1 LKYRNDLLKRLLQ
14 LVLKLFVFLLIIPAH
29 SQNPTITQSL
39 NTFLKSKGLEHASVS
54 FCLREADSN
63 HVVCSYNADQSL
75 IPASTMKVV
84 TTGAAL
90 GILGADYRF
99 KTSIGYTGEIQN
111 GILKGNVIITGG
123 GDPSLGS
130 DRVINDHNETWFA
143 DRISAILAA
152 KGVKQING
160 GIIISGS
167 HFQDDRPITWPYND
181 IGNYY
186 ASPAFGFNFDENQYK
201 LLLKPGKYVGDPV
214 QVKGTQPYLPLLTFN
229 DHLTT
234 AEAGSQDSGY
244 ICGAPESNC
253 LDLYGAVPGGREN
266 FTIKGAIPHPEV
278 IAKQSILKRLQQTG
292 ISIRDTNTI
301 ASTLNETLQKL
312 DDIYSPPLSDII
324 HYTNL
329 KSLNL
334 YAECLLKEMAV
345 HSGKTGNTP
354 NGTATVLDYWKNN
367 GINTNGLFMYD
378 GSGLSH
384 FDAISAAQLC
394 DILSYIRKQTYF
406 EVFNNS
412 LPVAGQSGA
421 MSLVG
426 KGTAIEGRLHAKT
439 GHMDRVRS
447 YAGYFKAKN
456 GKWYSFALI
465 VNNYTCSGSEIRNQV
480 SRLLSSFAT
489 LDKQ

>member
-1 LKYRNDLLKRLLQ
+1 MRNKTASLKAYFSLLFYFSISG
-14 LVLKLFVFLLIIPAH
+14 LFGQDPII
-29 SQNPTITQSL
+29 NQSL
-39 NTFLKSKGLEHASVS
+39 TTFLKSKGMEHASVS

-63 HVVCSYNADQSL
+63 RVVCSYNADQSL

-99 KTSIGYTGEIQN
+99 KTSIGYTGESKS
-111 GILKGNVIITGG
+111 GILNGNIIITGG
-123 GDPSLGS
+123 GDPTLAS
-130 DRVINDHNETWFA
+130 DRIINGHNEAWLA
-143 DRISAILAA
+143 DRIGAILAA
-152 KGVKQING
+152 KAIKQING

-167 HFQDDRPITWPYND
+167 HFQNDRPITWPYND

-186 ASPAFGFNFDENQYK
+186 ASPAFGFNFNENQYK
-201 LLLKPGKYVGDPV
+201 LLLKPGKAIGDPV
-214 QVKGTQPYLPLLTFN
+214 QVKTTQPYLPMLSFN
-229 DHLTT
+229 NHLTT
-234 AEAGSQDSGY
+234 AEVGSQDSGY

-253 LDLYGAVPGGREN
+253 LDLYGTVPGGREN

-301 ASTLNETLQKL
+301 ASTPNETLQKL

-334 YAECLLKEMAV
+334 YAECLLKEMAI

-354 NGTATVLDYWKNN
+354 NGTATVLDYWKNK
-367 GINTNGLFMYD
+367 GINTDGLFMYD

-384 FDAISAAQLC
+384 FDAISVAQLC
-394 DILSYIRKQTYF
+394 DVLSYIRKQTYF

-421 MSLVG
+421 MSLIG

-465 VNNYTCSGSEIRNQV
+465 VNNYTCSGTEIRNQV
-480 SRLLSSFAT
+480 SRLLSSFAV